1 MEWVNLGNG
10 IQYRKHKTR
19 KHAARFDR
27 YLRGRYT
34 SGKKTVTLS
43 FGWESIWIAAERARM
58 QVEGDTGPRRS
69 FLDYSQ
75 GELARFKLNAQRGEG
90 PLTLKQDKALREAQ
104 TQAEAEAQAGAARE
118 ALTFG
123 EYFVSDYL
131 PAAKISKKENTCRQE
146 ESIFKT
152 WLKPNIARFRLID
165 IRPLHIEKVKR
176 EMVKKEKAPRTMQ
189 LVLATARQIWNHARN
204 NGVVSGDWP
213 GRSVKAGR
221 FDNRRLRFLS
231 YDESENLLANLKET
245 SQQVHDMTLLSL
257 DTGMRAGEVFSLIW
271 EHVKIEAGQIHVVDT
286 KNGKNRTAYMT
297 DRVRI
302 MFERLPEGEGLVFPS
317 NTGNVIGQISKTFQI
332 AVDELGLNQG
342 VVDTRNKVT
351 YHSCRHTFAS
361 NLVATGTNLYEVMAL
376 MGHSTLALTE
386 RYSHVR
392 NENLEA
398 AVSRMEEARG
408 KGQKSNVFPLKKSG
422 NA

>member
-1 MEWVNLGNG
+1 M
-10 IQYRKHKTR
+10 R
-19 KHAARFDR
+19 
-27 YLRGRYT
+27 
-34 SGKKTVTLS
+34 
-43 FGWESIWIAAERARM
+43 
-58 QVEGDTGPRRS
+58 QV
-69 FLDYSQ
+69 
-75 GELARFKLNAQRGEG
+75 
-90 PLTLKQDKALREAQ
+90 
-104 TQAEAEAQAGAARE
+104 
-118 ALTFG
+118 
-123 EYFVSDYL
+123 
-131 PAAKISKKENTCRQE
+131 
-146 ESIFKT
+146 
-152 WLKPNIARFRLID
+152 
-165 IRPLHIEKVKR
+165 
-176 EMVKKEKAPRTMQ
+176 
-189 LVLATARQIWNHARN
+189 WNHARN
-204 NGVVSGDWP
+204 NGDVSGDWP
-213 GRSVKAGR
+213 GRAVNVGR

-317 NTGNVIGQISKTFQI
+317 NTGECIGQISKTFQLV
-332 AVDELGLNQG
+332 VDELELNRG
-342 VVDTRNKVT
+342 VVDPRNKVT

-361 NLVATGTNLYEVMAL
+361 NLVATGTNLYEVKEL

-398 AVSRMEEARG
+398 AVKRMEKAE
-408 KGQKSNVFPLKKSG
+408 KKTNQSKVV
-422 NA
+422 NLER